1 MKNILN
7 FVIIISFCANVYSQE
22 KIDGIG
28 IFTIGKTKT
37 KTIDKIL
44 KEYNTELDSYN
55 SNSES
60 KWLKYIR
67 GYKVAEFFPSL
78 SDSNNNPLRTSYC
91 PDLRVFYINKYDI
104 AGITL
109 SNIHLRFYKN
119 TLIEFYCDYNE
130 ELKKALISKYG
141 KPENLAKWNE
151 LSLFNKID
159 SLDFSSQ
166 FWKNKTICASF
177 NFEYDSSKVINSYFV
192 IRDFLYDNI
201 INDCQYQ
208 RKKEYLEN
216 EVKRLEDI
224 EKMKNNEIIDEL

>member
-1 MKNILN
+1 MRNILI
-7 FVIIISFCANVYSQE
+7 FVIIIFCTKVYSQE
-22 KIDGIG
+22 NIDGIG
-28 IFTIGKTKT
+28 IFTIGKTKI

-44 KEYNTELDSYN
+44 KEYNTELNSYN

-67 GYKVAEFFPSL
+67 GYKVAEFFPSI

-91 PDLRVFYINKYDI
+91 PDLRVFYINKYNI

-141 KPENLAKWNE
+141 KSENIDKWNE
-151 LSLFNKID
+151 LFLFNKID
-159 SLDFSSQ
+159 SLDYSSL
-166 FWKNKTICASF
+166 FWKNKTI
-177 NFEYDSSKVINSYFV
+177 
-192 IRDFLYDNI
+192 
-201 INDCQYQ
+201 
-208 RKKEYLEN
+208 
-216 EVKRLEDI
+216 
-224 EKMKNNEIIDEL
+224 